1 MFPSI
6 RANTGVYAHPSTCYD
21 RCLAI
26 GEKGR
31 DAVDGKGRSGL
42 PALRGCSPEDS
53 IGDGGNR
60 NTHVMRR
67 PRASLLSLLVW
78 RRPGARVSI
87 ATAGGCAKVR
97 AAELVISSHISF
109 AGALSIGLP
118 GSPVTS
124 EGCWLDIGDR
134 SGTPSGSLSPGQGSA
149 SQDFVD
155 VLLGYTTLTFLDML
169 NRRF

>member
-6 RANTGVYAHPSTCYD
+6 CADTGVHAHPSTCYD

-42 PALRGCSPEDS
+42 PALRGCSPEDG

-67 PRASLLSLLVW
+67 PRASLLSLLVG
-78 RRPGARVSI
+78 RRPGARFSVHR
-87 ATAGGCAKVR
+87 ATAGGCAKR
-97 AAELVISSHISF
+97 CAAELVISSHISI

-118 GSPVTS
+118 GSPPKDVGLTS
-124 EGCWLDIGDR
+124 VIVACC
-134 SGTPSGSLSPGQGSA
+134 TQ
-149 SQDFVD
+149 
-155 VLLGYTTLTFLDML
+155 
-169 NRRF
+169 